1 MTDAEKLVKLDSLIS
16 MQENLE
22 YKLKLSSTQSKEKI
36 EDKLEE
42 VKILVN
48 ECKKDIVANSRFWTM
63 AGLDFRNYCEH
74 YRWN

>member
-1 MTDAEKLVKLDSLIS
+1 MSDAEKLVKLDKLIS
-16 MQENLE
+16 IENSLE

-42 VKILVN
+42 VKILIN
-48 ECKKDIVANSRFWTM
+48 ECKKDIVADSSFWTM

-74 YRWN
+74 YKWG